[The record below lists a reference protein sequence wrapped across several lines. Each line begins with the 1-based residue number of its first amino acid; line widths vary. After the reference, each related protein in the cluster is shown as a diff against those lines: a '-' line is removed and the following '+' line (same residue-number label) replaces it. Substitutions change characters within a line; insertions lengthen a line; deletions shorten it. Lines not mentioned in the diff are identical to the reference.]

1 MNQGVLHMTH
11 YTIMSSNLKRG
22 ILRFSEAISDG
33 LSRPEL
39 KFISQLIYGMLA
51 AQSCH
56 LSKIARVLGENISL
70 KKTIDRLS
78 RNLSAFNDRDKL
90 LNNAVN
96 KYKSCLSSTT
106 VLLVDGGDITK
117 PCSPKMQYIGKVH
130 DGSTGGCGDGYWT
143 LSVTALTP
151 EKKMPIGVY
160 STVYSA
166 SEPGFVSEDN
176 EVIKAL
182 DFTRKHFDKSC
193 IKAFDRGYDGNIYYE
208 NLIKHKDNFIIRAK
222 KNRDVIFKDD
232 KINILE
238 LASRYKGKQKLP
250 FRKKNGARV
259 TCKVSI
265 VPIRLPCKP
274 NKELNLVICNGL
286 GKTPLM
292 LITNLK
298 SNDTRLAVAIVKVYL
313 MRWRIEEFYAFKK
326 QQFGLEDLR
335 VRSLN
340 SIRNLDLLLTI
351 AMGYLGFMSA
361 KGDNQKIVL
370 ELIHISK
377 RIYDTPKF
385 FYYALADGVF
395 TVFAR
400 AKPGFSYLLRKKP
413 KDPQFSLWKPP
424 RICAA

>member
-1 MNQGVLHMTH
+1 MTH

-39 KFISQLIYGMLA
+39 KFISQIIYGMLA

-56 LSKIARVLGENISL
+56 LSNIARVLGENISL

-78 RNLSAFNDRDKL
+78 RNLGVFKHRDKL
-90 LNNAVN
+90 LDNAVK
-96 KYKSCLSSTT
+96 KYKNCLSKSA
-106 VLLVDGGDITK
+106 VLLIDGGDITK
-117 PCSPKMQYIGKVH
+117 PCSPKMQYIDRVR
-130 DGSTGGCGDGYWT
+130 DGSTGELADGYWT

-151 EKKMPIGVY
+151 DKKMPIGVY

-166 SEPGFVSEDN
+166 AEPNFVSEDD

-208 NLIKHKDNFIIRAK
+208 NLIKHGDNFIVRAK
-222 KNRDVIFKDD
+222 KNRDVIFNDK
-232 KINILE
+232 KINILD
-238 LASRYKGKQKLP
+238 LASLYKGKYKLK
-250 FRKKNGARV
+250 FRKKNGTKV
-259 TCKVSI
+259 DCKISI
-265 VPIRLPCKP
+265 VPIKLPCKP
-274 NKELNLVICNGL
+274 NKELNLVICNGF
-286 GKTPLM
+286 GKEPLM

-298 SNDTRLAVAIVKVYL
+298 SDDTRLAVAIVKVYL

-351 AMGYLGFMSA
+351 AMGFLGFMSA
-361 KGDNQKIVL
+361 NGDNQKIVM
-370 ELIHISK
+370 ELIHESK

-385 FYYALADGVF
+385 FYYALADGMF

-400 AKPGFSYLLRKKP
+400 AKPGFSHLLRKKP
-413 KDPQFSLWKPP
+413 KDLQFSLWKPP
-424 RICAA
+424 RLSAA

>member
-1 MNQGVLHMTH
+1 MNQEGLHMTH

-33 LSRPEL
+33 FSRPEL

-78 RNLSAFNDRDKL
+78 RNLSVFRDREKL
-90 LNNAVN
+90 LDNAVN
-96 KYKSCLSSTT
+96 KYKNCLSSTT
-106 VLLVDGGDITK
+106 VLLIDGGDITK
-117 PCSPKMQYIGKVH
+117 PCSPKMQYIDTVR
-130 DGSTGGCGDGYWT
+130 DGSTGELRDGYLT

-166 SEPGFVSEDN
+166 SEPGFVSEDD

-193 IKAFDRGYDGNIYYE
+193 IKALDRGYDGNIYFE
-208 NLIKHKDNFIIRAK
+208 NLIKHKDNFIVRAK
-222 KNRDVIFKDD
+222 KNRNVISKGNT
-232 KINILE
+232 INILE
-238 LASRYKGKQKLP
+238 LASRYKGKHKLR
-250 FRKKNGARV
+250 FTKKNGV
-259 TCKVSI
+259 KVDCKISI

-274 NKELNLVICNGL
+274 NKELNLVICNGF
-286 GKTPLM
+286 GKDPLM

-298 SNDTRLAVAIVKVYL
+298 SDDNRLAVAIVKVYL

-340 SIRNLDLLLTI
+340 SIRNLDLMLTI

-361 KGDNQKIVL
+361 KGDNQRIVV
-370 ELIHISK
+370 ELIYESK

-385 FYYALADGVF
+385 FYYALADGMF
-395 TVFAR
+395 TIFAR
-400 AKPGFSYLLRKKP
+400 AKPGFSYLLRKKT
-413 KDPQFSLWKPP
+413 KDMQLSLWELP
-424 RICAA
+424 RLCAA

>member
-1 MNQGVLHMTH
+1 MTH
-11 YTIMSSNLKRG
+11 YTTISSNLKRG
-22 ILRFSEAISDG
+22 ILRFSENISHG

-39 KFISQLIYGMLA
+39 KFISQIIYGMLA

-56 LSKIARVLGENISL
+56 LSKIARALGENISL

-78 RNLSAFNDRDKL
+78 RNLGVFKGRDKL
-90 LNNAVN
+90 LDNAVD
-96 KYKSCLSSTT
+96 KYKGCLASAT
-106 VLLVDGGDITK
+106 VLLIDGGDITK
-117 PCSPKMQYIGKVH
+117 PCSPKMEYIDRVR
-130 DGSTGGCGDGYWT
+130 DGSTGELADGYWT

-151 EKKMPIGVY
+151 ERKMPIGIF

-166 SEPGFVSEDN
+166 SEPDFVSEDD
-176 EVIKAL
+176 EVLKAL
-182 DFTRKHFDKSC
+182 DFTRKHFDKKC
-193 IKAFDRGYDGNIYYE
+193 IKAFDRGYDAKIYYE

-222 KNRDVIFKDD
+222 KNRNVIFNGETL
-232 KINILE
+232 NILE
-238 LASRYKGKQKLP
+238 LASRYKGKYKLP
-250 FRKKNGARV
+250 FRKKNGV
-259 TCKVSI
+259 KVDCKVSI
-265 VPIRLPCKP
+265 VPVKLPCKP

-292 LITNLK
+292 LITSLR
-298 SNDTRLAVAIVKVYL
+298 SNDTRLAVAITKVYL

-326 QQFGLEDLR
+326 QQFGLENLR

-351 AMGYLGFMSA
+351 AMGYLGYMSA
-361 KGDNQKIVL
+361 KGDKQKIVM

-377 RIYDTPKF
+377 RIYGPPKF
-385 FYYALADGVF
+385 FFYAIADGMF

-400 AKPGFSYLLRKKP
+400 AKPGFSYLLRKSP
-413 KDPQFSLWKPP
+413 KDMQLSLWEPP

>member
-1 MNQGVLHMTH
+1 MLAILITFGF
-11 YTIMSSNLKRG
+11 
-22 ILRFSEAISDG
+22 LRFSEAISDG
-33 LSRPEL
+33 LTRPEL

-78 RNLSAFNDRDKL
+78 RNLSVFKDRDKL
-90 LNNAVN
+90 LDNAVN
-96 KYKSCLSSTT
+96 KHKSCLSSTT

-117 PCSPKMQYIGKVH
+117 PCSPKMQYIGRVH

-166 SEPGFVSEDN
+166 SEPGFVSEDD

-182 DFTRKHFDKSC
+182 NFTRKHFDKSC

-222 KNRDVIFKDD
+222 KNRDVIFKDG

-250 FRKKNGARV
+250 FRKKNGVRV

-265 VPIRLPCKP
+265 VPIKLPCKP
-274 NKELNLVICNGL
+274 NKELNLVVCNGL

-351 AMGYLGFMSA
+351 AMGYIGFMSA
-361 KGDNQKIVL
+361 KGDNQKIVM
-370 ELIHISK
+370 ELIHESK

-385 FYYALADGVF
+385 FYYALADGMF

-400 AKPGFSYLLRKKP
+400 ATPGFSHLLRKKP
-413 KDPQFSLWKPP
+413 KDLQFSLWKPP

>member
-1 MNQGVLHMTH
+1 
-11 YTIMSSNLKRG
+11 MSSNLKRG
-22 ILRFSEAISDG
+22 ILRFSEAISIG
-33 LSRPEL
+33 LSRPKL
-39 KFISQLIYGMLA
+39 KFISQLIYGMPA

-56 LSKIARVLGENISL
+56 LSKIAGVLGESISL

-78 RNLSAFNDRDKL
+78 RNLTVFNDRNKL
-90 LNNAVN
+90 LDNAVN
-96 KYKSCLSSTT
+96 KYRSCLNNTT
-106 VLLVDGGDITK
+106 VLLFDGGDITK
-117 PCSPKMQYIGKVH
+117 PCSPKMQYINTVR
-130 DGSTGGCGDGYWT
+130 DGSTGELRDGYWT

-151 EKKMPIGVY
+151 EKKMPIGIY

-166 SEPGFVSEDN
+166 SEPNFVSEDY

-208 NLIKHKDNFIIRAK
+208 NLIKHKDNFIVRAK
-222 KNRDVIFKDD
+222 KNRDVIFNDN
-232 KINILE
+232 KINILD
-238 LASRYKGKQKLP
+238 LASRYKGKYKLP
-250 FRKKNGARV
+250 FRKKNGKKV
-259 TCKVSI
+259 DCKISI
-265 VPIRLPCKP
+265 VPIKLPCKP
-274 NKELNLVICNGL
+274 NIKLNLVVCNGL
-286 GKTPLM
+286 GKIPLM
-292 LITNLK
+292 LITSLS

-361 KGDNQKIVL
+361 KGENRKIVM

-377 RIYDTPKF
+377 RIYGIPKF
-385 FYYALADGVF
+385 FYYAIADGMNI
-395 TVFAR
+395 VFAR

-413 KDPQFSLWKPP
+413 KDLQLSLWKPP